1 MKTVIFA
8 RGNNI
13 EAQVAHCREYAD
25 RKGYEV
31 EGVIVGQGKELP
43 EIINGLGGKIDLVI
57 VKDLSRISR
66 NMRENYEVQVELE
79 QTSGVLVEIAS
90 EKKNGLVNYYIHNV
104 IMAGEDERAFVQ
116 ERVRKGVVFRKYR
129 KSNRKR

>member
-13 EAQVAHCREYAD
+13 EAQVAHCREYAE

-43 EIINGLGGKIDLVI
+43 EIIGGLGGKIGRIL

-66 NMRENYEVQVELE
+66 NIRENFEIQMELE
-79 QTSGVLVEIAS
+79 QTSGALVELAS
-90 EKKNGLVNYYIHNV
+90 EKKNGLVNYYMHNV
-104 IMAGEDERAFVQ
+104 LMQGENERAFVQ

-129 KSNRKR
+129 KSNRKQ